1 MGYFVSPSG
10 GDVSGV
16 SSSVN
21 AQMNLGG
28 KYVNTGS
35 HSVSRTVSNVEVVD
49 LSLNK
54 SRADS
59 LKNTSYNFLASIEGT
74 GAEKVGGFRNTSF
87 EGDSTLDF
95 NKYIRAQHTEAE
107 RINAF
112 CAAANWGIIDIWEG
126 LFDGLIGIFRPDLAA
141 IDISGDKLKE
151 IEDTGIDLKSAY
163 KVGQTMGRI
172 GMCIAVI
179 AIAGLILSAPV
190 SVPVA
195 AACCFCVGAVV
206 GIGLGIEKGYQD
218 MRLIFNSISEGLNFA
233 SIGAGIAKS
242 IATLATLKGSL
253 VENLAIKIRKLPT
266 IITETFNNLLRD
278 PVDWFLKTLLD
289 IDLDNLLYNTAEHAE
304 AVVNLWTKFFKDFT
318 DIFIAFYF
326 DGNGMEVLKNW
337 AIGKPFSLAND
348 LLGKTSIISV
358 FSAGLKAK
366 AQGKK
371 DDYAILNAFISKFLA
386 ILSFVFKPA

>member
-59 LKNTSYNFLASIEGT
+59 LKNTSYNFLASIEET

-87 EGDSTLDF
+87 KGDSTLDF

-112 CAAANWGIIDIWEG
+112 CAAANWGIVDIWEG

-163 KVGQTMGRI
+163 KVGQALGRI

-233 SIGAGIAKS
+233 QIGVGIAKS
-242 IATLATLKGSL
+242 VATLASLKGSL
-253 VENLAIKIRKLPT
+253 VENLVKKIYNLPNIIAETRKS
-266 IITETFNNLLRD
+266 LLRD
-278 PVDWFLKTLLD
+278 PIDFLLKSLMD
-289 IDLDNLLYNTAEHAE
+289 CDLDNLLNNTDGHTV
-304 AVVNLWTKFFKDFT
+304 AVINFITKFFKDAT
-318 DIFIAFYF
+318 DIFIGFYF
-326 DGNGMEVLKNW
+326 DGNGPELLRNW
-337 AIGKPFSLAND
+337 AIGKPFSLLND
-348 LLGKTSIISV
+348 ILGKTSIVSV
-358 FSAGLKAK
+358 FTAGFKAK

-371 DDYAILNAFISKFLA
+371 DDYAILNTFISKFLA
-386 ILSFVFKPA
+386 ILSFVFSPA